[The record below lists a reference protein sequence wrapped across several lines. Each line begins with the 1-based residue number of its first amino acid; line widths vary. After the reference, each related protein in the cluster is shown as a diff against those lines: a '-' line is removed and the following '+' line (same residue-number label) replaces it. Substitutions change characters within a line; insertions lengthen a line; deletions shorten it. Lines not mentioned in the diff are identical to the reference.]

1 MHKGIKPHACH
12 SCSYKSAFKKNLQV
26 HERRHAAAAADK
38 PRGSSAGLQE
48 APIIILVNLAGSA
61 ELEHMEEEEGVVV
74 EVEAEQQEEEAMS
87 PMSLLLSAAE
97 SSEGGV
103 VVEELAAGG
112 RYLSPD
118 DAAAPLDL
126 SVAAAAHGL
135 SKNPE
140 NDFLE
145 FTSVNSGRRRSVF
158 LAEER
163 DFETQADMTVVDPV
177 KVTGVNG

>member
-1 MHKGIKPHACH
+1 MSLDSNFNRDDFVPLLYIRLYFDLA
-12 SCSYKSAFKKNLQV
+12 
-26 HERRHAAAAADK
+26 
-38 PRGSSAGLQE
+38 LQE
-48 APIIILVNLAGSA
+48 
-61 ELEHMEEEEGVVV
+61 
-74 EVEAEQQEEEAMS
+74 
-87 PMSLLLSAAE
+87 
-97 SSEGGV
+97 GGLFFMQNWRFY
-103 VVEELAAGG
+103 E
-112 RYLSPD
+112 RPD